1 MRFKDYFYNVF
12 LEKRSTPKQ
21 YVVDQLEKYK
31 DDPDVFISFT
41 MDLGGPKLGVNPKST
56 YGTPLGIYSYPLKI
70 MWDDI
75 KSYWNIPFAKE
86 HPNIFVF
93 KPKDTNRI
101 LYSSKYHIADLQKDF
116 PQYPREPQR
125 YAYVAHSPKENEEF
139 FKRRYKEI
147 FPNGNDV
154 IEMFIHN
161 HTNKDNKIDYTTIL
175 GEIAYQYLDEYKN
188 FEFQTNLDVPFSETL
203 DGFIS
208 DNISAAHQKNYA
220 QIFLSMCRHF
230 AKANPIKWTKE
241 ILNHGYIGVCD
252 NNGSGIIHTNEP
264 TQAVFFRTRDLQILD
279 LIKSKGNNNWNR
291 EKPDQGLI

>member
-1 MRFKDYFYNVF
+1 MRFADYFYNVF

-56 YGTPLGIYSYPLKI
+56 YGTPLGIYAYPLKI

-93 KPKDTNRI
+93 KPKDTNRV
-101 LYSSKYHIADLQKDF
+101 LYGSKYHIADLQKDF
-116 PQYPREPQR
+116 PQYPREPRR
-125 YAYVAHSPKENEEF
+125 YEYIAHNSKENEEF

-147 FPNGNDV
+147 FPNGNDT
-154 IEMFIHN
+154 IEMLIHKYTDD
-161 HTNKDNKIDYTTIL
+161 HNKINYNDILSGMKYRSDYK
-175 GEIAYQYLDEYKN
+175 D
-188 FEFQTNLDVPFSETL
+188 FEFQTNQVVPFSETL

-208 DNISAAHQKNYA
+208 GKISAAHQKNYA
-220 QIFLSMCRHF
+220 QIFLSMCRRF
-230 AKANPIKWTKE
+230 ANANPIKWTKE
-241 ILNHGYIGVCD
+241 ILTHGYIGVCD
-252 NNGSGIIHTNEP
+252 DDGKGIIHTNEP

-279 LIKSKGNNNWNR
+279 LIRSRGYNNWNR
-291 EKPDQGLI
+291 EKPDHGLI